1 MYLARLSRPLV
12 HYLAFALL
20 FSTDTNIYYIV
31 YGNGMSEKLVSL
43 TGTIPVRIKGIY
55 QLYFILSLSL
65 IFMNTK
71 EISTIFQL

>member
-1 MYLARLSRPLV
+1 M
-12 HYLAFALL
+12 F
-20 FSTDTNIYYIV
+20 IYIV

-43 TGTIPVRIKGIY
+43 TGTIPVSIKGIY

>member
-1 MYLARLSRPLV
+1 MYLARLRDPLSTTLHS
-12 HYLAFALL
+12 HYSFPRIQI
-20 FSTDTNIYYIV
+20 FIYIV